1 MDLNHAFDWFELDK
15 ESKDLF
21 DFYSSD
27 GKLLRFNRLVTG
39 TSSASHKC
47 HECIRHIVEMFKGV
61 QRIHDDLVVHGA
73 GNNHNMRLEAL
84 FRRFQM
90 FHITLK
96 KKCQL
101 GVPQVKRFGNIYSK

>member
-21 DFYSSD
+21 DFYSSN

-39 TSSASHKC
+39 TSSASNKC
-47 HECIRHIVEMFKGV
+47 HECIRHIVEMFQGV
-61 QRIHDDLVVHGA
+61 QRINDDLVVHGA

-96 KKCQL
+96 KKKPTGCA
-101 GVPQVKRFGNIYSK
+101 PSKKVW